1 MREMHQRQFIKA
13 LSAGIYCHLASVG
26 ARRPLCSLPV
36 TYETRC
42 SLRLFDFHI
51 FTSKSYLKD
60 NNPQAESMEQY
71 RFMLRSSR
79 RRRQTKRTV
88 DKMSGRVFIAQ

>member
-1 MREMHQRQFIKA
+1 MHQRQFIKA

-79 RRRQTKRTV
+79 RRRQTKCTV